1 MGSLHIRESNPEK
14 PTGMRGYITR
24 ESSFRHNTEGYD
36 LEIGQAANCD
46 PEMAAVAAM
55 TDEIL
60 EFLRTS
66 DSYVA
71 KLLLDEIKRLQ
82 GEVGRR

>member
-1 MGSLHIRESNPEK
+1 MGCLTLREPDPEK
-14 PTGMRGYITR
+14 PAGMRGYITR
-24 ESSFRHNTEGYD
+24 SSSIRHDTEPYD

-71 KLLLDEIKRLQ
+71 KLLLDEIKRIWSQAL
-82 GEVGRR
+82 